1 MLTRGG
7 FLNIGIITF
16 PRHKLCRLSEDP
28 LSQAAPLR
36 DIREMAGDPAILT
49 GWLRSD
55 RMMRLLFFN
64 DQTMRQ
70 ARQTFRRRATFLSGV
85 FQHPLNFSV
94 GNQAFKLDQF
104 IVFTGVIHMAKT
116 LPEQLAQ
123 TVILHEL
130 PQRIALADRER

>member
-1 MLTRGG
+1 MGTADLGRVGVESQKKGVNVARHRCGPYLLREPWMLTRGG

-64 DQTMRQ
+64 D
-70 ARQTFRRRATFLSGV
+70 
-85 FQHPLNFSV
+85 
-94 GNQAFKLDQF
+94 
-104 IVFTGVIHMAKT
+104 
-116 LPEQLAQ
+116 
-123 TVILHEL
+123 
-130 PQRIALADRER
+130 